1 MKPVTEFRNAKHMR
15 GLLNRL
21 EKEIHEPL
29 TIMEVCG
36 GQAHSIMRYGIDRLL
51 PEGMTLVHGP
61 GCPVCVTPEEII
73 DHALAIA
80 RQPDVIFCS
89 YGDMLR
95 VPGRQGNLLQAKAEG
110 ADVRVLY
117 TPLDLLALAES
128 NPAKKLVFLAIGFE
142 TTAPAHAMVLAKARQ
157 KNIRNL
163 YFLVAHRLVP
173 PVMRHILAQR
183 ECGINGFLA
192 AGHVCAVTGYTQYH
206 QLARDYHVPI
216 AVTGFEP
223 LDILLGLLAC
233 ATLHRKR
240 EAAVINPYS
249 RAVRELGNSHAQAAM
264 DEVFVTADV
273 SWRGLGMIPGS
284 GLRLAEAYRDF
295 DASERFDWAGEARAD
310 EEPCQAGKIL
320 LGLIKPP
327 DCPHFGK
334 LCQPTHPLGA
344 PMVSSE
350 GACAAYHM
358 MRQSS
363 SSVEGL

>member
-1 MKPVTEFRNAKHMR
+1 MKYVTEFRSAEPMR
-15 GLLNRL
+15 GILSKL
-21 EKEIHEPL
+21 EKEIRQPL

-36 GQAHSIMRYGIDRLL
+36 GQTHSILRYGIDRLL
-51 PEGMTLVHGP
+51 PEALNLVHGP
-61 GCPVCVTPEEII
+61 GCPVCITPEETV

-80 RQPDVIFCS
+80 RQTDVIFCS

-95 VPGRQGNLLQAKAEG
+95 VPGRQGSLLQAKAEG

-117 TPLDLLALAES
+117 TPLDLLALATS
-128 NPAKKLVFLAIGFE
+128 NPSKELVFLAIGFE
-142 TTAPAHAMVLAKARQ
+142 TTAPAHASVLIKARQ

-163 YFLVAHRLVP
+163 YVLMAHRLVP
-173 PVMRHILAQR
+173 PVMRFILAQR
-183 ECGINGFLA
+183 ECCIDGFLA
-192 AGHVCAVTGYTQYH
+192 AGHVCTVTGYTQYH

-233 ATLHRKR
+233 TTLHGKR
-240 EAAVINPYS
+240 QASVINQYS
-249 RAVRELGNSHAQAAM
+249 RAVREEGNSHAQALM
-264 DEVFVTADV
+264 DEVFVVKDV
-273 SWRGLGMIPGS
+273 PWRGLGVIPGS
-284 GLRLAEAYRDF
+284 GLGLAEAYRDF
-295 DASERFDWAGEARAD
+295 DAAERFDLSGDPRVD

-320 LGLIKPP
+320 LGLIKPT

-334 LCQPTHPLGA
+334 RCQPAHPLGA

-358 MRQSS
+358 MRQPSA
-363 SSVEGL
+363 EGVI

>member
-1 MKPVTEFRNAKHMR
+1 MKYVTEFRSAEPMR
-15 GLLNRL
+15 GILNLL
-21 EKEIHEPL
+21 EKEIRQPL

-36 GQAHSIMRYGIDRLL
+36 GQTHSILRYGIDRLL
-51 PEGMTLVHGP
+51 PEAVTLIHGP
-61 GCPVCVTPEEII
+61 GCPVCVTPEETV

-80 RQPDVIFCS
+80 MQPDVIFCS

-95 VPGRQGNLLQAKAEG
+95 VPGRQGSLLQAKAEG

-128 NPAKKLVFLAIGFE
+128 NPAKRIVFLAIGFE
-142 TTAPAHAMVLAKARQ
+142 TTAPAHAMVLIKARQ
-157 KNIRNL
+157 KGIRNL
-163 YFLVAHRLVP
+163 YVLLAHMLVP
-173 PVMRHILAQR
+173 PVMRFILAQR
-183 ECGINGFLA
+183 DCCIDGFLA

-206 QLARDYHVPI
+206 QLVRDYHVPI

-233 ATLHRKR
+233 ATHHGQKK
-240 EAAVINPYS
+240 ASVINQYR
-249 RAVRELGNSHAQAAM
+249 RAVREEGNAYAQALM
-264 DEVFVTADV
+264 DAVFVVSDV
-273 SWRGLGMIPGS
+273 PWRGLGVIPAS

-295 DASERFDWAGEARAD
+295 DATERFDLTAGPRTD

-320 LGLIKPP
+320 LGLIKPT

-334 LCQPTHPLGA
+334 LCRPAHPLGA

-358 MRQSS
+358 MRQPSA
-363 SSVEGL
+363 EGVL